1 MDNLNIEQIV
11 REVVRRIREQEQS
24 TRVSGQASGVSTAVS
39 IDDMVARA
47 KSAQSQYQAMGLEV
61 RRRVIENMRKIALA
75 HADERGQIA
84 VSETG
89 LGKMPDKREKVVLAA
104 TKTPG
109 VEDLVPRT
117 FTGDHGLTLEELAPY
132 GVVVSITPSTNPPS
146 TIVNNSISIV
156 AAGNAVIFN
165 PHPAAKGVSARAA
178 EYMREALREAGA
190 PVDVVQYVPEPT
202 IESANQ
208 LMNHPDV
215 DLIVVTGGEGVVKAA
230 LQVPKKSICAGPGN
244 PPVVVDET
252 ADIPKAARDI
262 VSGASFDNGILCTAE
277 KEVFVVDMVADQLI
291 REMRAAGA
299 VQLSPA
305 DAERVTRMVIAED
318 KVGSGRRIPVINKKF
333 VGKNAAVIAKA
344 AGIDV
349 PENAPLLFFEAEW
362 DHPLVMVEQLMPVM
376 PVVRVKDYEEAK
388 RLAIIAEHGFKHSFI
403 MHSKNV
409 ERLSDMAR
417 ACGATIFVKNGP
429 SYAGLG
435 YRGEGFT
442 TLTIAGT
449 TGDGLTT
456 ARTFTRPRRCTLVD
470 YFRIV

>member
-1 MDNLNIEQIV
+1 MENLNIDEIV
-11 REVVRRIREQEQS
+11 QEVLRRLREREARTKS
-24 TRVSGQASGVSTAVS
+24 SSAGAPVSLDSL
-39 IDDMVARA
+39 VARA
-47 KSAQSQYQAMGLEV
+47 RQAQKQYQSMGLDV
-61 RRRVIENMRKIALA
+61 RRKVVENMRRIALD
-75 HADERGQIA
+75 HADELGNMA

-89 LGKMPDKREKVVLAA
+89 LGKMPDKREKVILAA

-165 PHPAAKGVSARAA
+165 PHPAAKQVSARAA
-178 EYMREALREAGA
+178 EYMRRALADAGA
-190 PVDVVQYVPEPT
+190 PSDVVQYVPEPT
-202 IESANQ
+202 IETANQ
-208 LMNHPDV
+208 LMYHPDV
-215 DLIVVTGGEGVVKAA
+215 DLIVVTGGEGVVNAA
-230 LQVPKKSICAGPGN
+230 LKVPKKSVCAGPGN
-244 PPVVVDET
+244 PPVIVDET

-262 VSGASFDNGILCTAE
+262 VSGASFDNGVLCTAE
-277 KEVFVVDMVADQLI
+277 KEIFVVESVADELI
-291 REMRAAGA
+291 RQMRAAGA
-299 VQLSPA
+299 FQLSPA
-305 DAERVTRMVIAED
+305 DADRVTKMVIAED
-318 KVGSGRRIPVINKKF
+318 KGGSGHRIPLVNKKF
-333 VGKNAAVIAKA
+333 VGKNAAVIARA

-349 PENAPLLFFEAEW
+349 PESTPLLFFESAW
-362 DHPLVMVEQLMPVM
+362 DHPLVMAEQLMPVM
-376 PVVRVKDYEEAK
+376 PVVRVKDYDEAK
-388 RLAIIAEHGFKHSFI
+388 RLAIIAEHGYRHTFI

-417 ACGATIFVKNGP
+417 ACGANIFVKNGP

-435 YRGEGFT
+435 YKGEGFT

-456 ARTFTRPRRCTLVD
+456 ARTFARPRRCTLVD